1 MVDLNMTV
9 LQNFTFSQV
18 IGEHPPA
25 DSELR
30 KKIEDQVSFLVKG
43 LQTKDRSEIEEI
55 LADQLKI
62 KRELDKIYGAMALDQ
77 PKIALFHEFITNYI
91 KEIQSRL

>member
-1 MVDLNMTV
+1 MVDLNMIV

-18 IGEHPPA
+18 IEKRPLA

-30 KKIEDQVSFLVKG
+30 RKIEAQVSFLVRS
-43 LQTKDRSEIEEI
+43 LQTKDRSELEEI

-62 KRELDKIYGAMALDQ
+62 KRELGKISGAMALDQ
-77 PKIALFHEFITNYI
+77 PKIALFYEFIANYI
-91 KEIQSRL
+91 KEI

>member
-1 MVDLNMTV
+1 MVDLNMIV

-18 IGEHPPA
+18 IGERPLV

-30 KKIEDQVSFLVKG
+30 KKIEDQVSFLVRS
-43 LQTKDRSEIEEI
+43 LQTKDRSELEEI

-62 KRELDKIYGAMALDQ
+62 KRELGKIWRNGAGSAKNCIIL
-77 PKIALFHEFITNYI
+77 
-91 KEIQSRL
+91 